1 MTDLR
6 CTPAIEDKGQD
17 EAETLQKIAD
27 TFAARRA
34 DHAGGDVCSRPKGGA
49 ASAAQWRN
57 ACAAESG
64 RRSGVMLSVRQC
76 RHLRATF

>member
-27 TFAARRA
+27 TFAARRQIMR
-34 DHAGGDVCSRPKGGA
+34 AGMFVH
-49 ASAAQWRN
+49 
-57 ACAAESG
+57 G
-64 RRSGVMLSVRQC
+64 RRAALCQRRNGEMPAQPKAADVP
-76 RHLRATF
+76 A